1 MIRHATLHYIYDPFC
16 GWCYAAAPLLTA
28 ATEIDGLKVVAHGGG
43 MLTGTNVKKMTAEWR
58 DFVRPHEQR
67 IAALSGQSFGTAYR
81 DGTQFNYDVVL
92 DSGPPTA
99 GMLAAEEVFGA
110 GLAMLKRLQVAYYVE
125 GQPIAEER
133 VILDLSSELGLE
145 LNQFSKA
152 LEHARK
158 QLVEHFYST
167 QKLLARVGGRGFPT
181 FAVEQNNEIV
191 NLHLG
196 HFLGK
201 PQEFRLE
208 LERMV
213 AVAN

>member
-1 MIRHATLHYIYDPFC
+1 MIPAATLHYVYDPFC

-28 ATEIDGLKVVAHGGG
+28 ASEVEGLKVVAHGGG
-43 MLTGTNVKKMTAEWR
+43 MLTGTNSKKMTAEWR

-67 IAALSGQSFGTAYR
+67 IAALSGQLFGAAYR

-99 GMLAAEEVFGA
+99 GMLAAEEVSGA

-145 LNQFSKA
+145 QIEFSTA
-152 LEHARK
+152 LEHATN

-196 HFLGK
+196 QFLGK

-208 LERMV
+208 LERILG
-213 AVAN
+213 VAN